1 MDNDDMQ
8 GVGGGRFY
16 PSTNI
21 PTKINAL
28 EQELESLEE
37 SVNYLSQVFSNLSE
51 RLGPLVSPR
60 EGTPI
65 NKEAETKVSSPVV
78 ARIRNA
84 KIKISAVSQ
93 LMNQL
98 QDSLEV

>member
-1 MDNDDMQ
+1 MQ
-8 GVGGGRFY
+8 GFGGGGMFN

-28 EQELESLEE
+28 EEELESLEE
-37 SVNYLSQVFSNLSE
+37 SANYLSQVFSNLSK
-51 RLGPLVSPR
+51 RLEPLVSPR

-65 NKEAETKVSSPVV
+65 NKEAELKASSPVV